1 MYKVL
6 HYMLFFPI
14 QGPVGPPG
22 YDGEQGHPGDQGD
35 PGDRGQPGAPGT
47 DGADVRERDYNQLSN
62 NVNIIIHNRARKVI
76 EDPRDHQGLPDQLY
90 VVSWHKIILIFVG

>member
-1 MYKVL
+1 MCHRLVLLFPLPYTTMYKML

-35 PGDRGQPGAPGT
+35 PGDRGRPGDPGT
-47 DGADVRERDYNQLSN
+47 DGADVRERETTINSVIMLILSF
-62 NVNIIIHNRARKVI
+62 IIG
-76 EDPRDHQGLPDQLY
+76 QGR
-90 VVSWHKIILIFVG
+90 

>member
-35 PGDRGQPGAPGT
+35 PGDRGQPGDPGT
-47 DGADVRERDYNQLSN
+47 DGADVRERETTINSVIMLILS
-62 NVNIIIHNRARKVI
+62 IG
-76 EDPRDHQGLPDQLY
+76 QGR
-90 VVSWHKIILIFVG
+90 